1 YSTYVLVS
9 WRLRAERSRPPRD
22 PRPSEAA
29 GDATKLSGI
38 PAPSRL
44 PRRSLP
50 VTANQPGTVRFLS
63 PETLHQNPAYSNVVV
78 ATGPV
83 TTVYVGGQNA
93 LNQAGEIVGKG
104 DFPAQVRQILRNIE
118 ACLNAAGAGF
128 EHLVKLT
135 ILVAPGQNL
144 AEGFAVFQ
152 E

>member
-1 YSTYVLVS
+1 M
-9 WRLRAERSRPPRD
+9 
-22 PRPSEAA
+22 
-29 GDATKLSGI
+29 
-38 PAPSRL
+38 
-44 PRRSLP
+44 
-50 VTANQPGTVRFLS
+50 TANQTGTVRFLN
-63 PETLHQNPAYSNVVV
+63 PDTLHQNPAYSNVVV

-83 TTVYVGGQNA
+83 TTVYIGGQNA
-93 LNQAGEIVGKG
+93 VNQAGEIVGKG

-152 E
+152 EMVPPGNPPIITGAFVAGLAHPDFLAEVDAIAVIPA

>member
-1 YSTYVLVS
+1 M
-9 WRLRAERSRPPRD
+9 
-22 PRPSEAA
+22 
-29 GDATKLSGI
+29 
-38 PAPSRL
+38 
-44 PRRSLP
+44 
-50 VTANQPGTVRFLS
+50 TANQPGTVRFLN

-93 LNQAGEIVGKG
+93 VNQAGEIVGKG

-152 E
+152 EMVPPGNPPIITGAFVAGLAHPDFLAEVDAIAVIPA

>member
-1 YSTYVLVS
+1 M
-9 WRLRAERSRPPRD
+9 
-22 PRPSEAA
+22 
-29 GDATKLSGI
+29 
-38 PAPSRL
+38 
-44 PRRSLP
+44 
-50 VTANQPGTVRFLS
+50 TANQTGTVRFLN
-63 PETLHQNPAYSNVVV
+63 PDTLHQNPAYSNVVV

-93 LNQAGEIVGKG
+93 VNQAGEIVGKG

-152 E
+152 EMVPPGNPPIITGAFVAGLAHPDFLAEVDAIAVIPA